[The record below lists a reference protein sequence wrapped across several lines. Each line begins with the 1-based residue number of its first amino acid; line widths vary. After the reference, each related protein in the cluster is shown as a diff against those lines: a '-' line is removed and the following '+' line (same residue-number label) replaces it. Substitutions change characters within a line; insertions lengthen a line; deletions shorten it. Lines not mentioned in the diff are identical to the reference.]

1 VRRLSPVDDIVTRRL
16 RLRALDADKL
26 DRLSAEWIDERDYLL
41 LRRDGPE
48 DIYSRSANGD

>member
-1 VRRLSPVDDIVTRRL
+1 MRRLSPVDDIVTRRL